1 MSSKD
6 KDKKK
11 KTAKLEKKDTKI
23 QSVPDL
29 EQSQL
34 IARVISRGGDK
45 ETKNLANNEDGPY
58 MQTFS
63 SSYSNGFSQM
73 NNFSGIQSQ
82 QQLGNNFHRST
93 DYNTNQF
100 MSDSTQEEYRSQQNT
115 IPYYQQQTQTM
126 QNYQQYYHQ
135 QHYHMG
141 NQDQN
146 DYRYESIRNQINQ
159 NLLPKRQEILYQIQ
173 KIENRIE
180 EIKYQ
185 TQKIENM
192 TREECDCII
201 DRLRSAE
208 KQKLQRL
215 YQDKDELISNIEYID
230 SLSSY
235 ALNNQEQVSSINILG
250 DIERMANVRIK
261 TQIDINSNDLPQ
273 EFVQLKQSFQQ
284 NIIQQQ
290 MIEFKN
296 EMIWKLMNDSKI
308 EILKVKAEL
317 EQYVQQEQQK
327 WQNIEEKYQ
336 QELNKYKL
344 RCTFCGVNFDD
355 RQINSNC
362 QQNSKNARPLF
373 ECEDVP
379 QEQYIGTNRH
389 FFSKSKQLQE
399 SQMQIQNKK
408 V

>member
-45 ETKNLANNEDGPY
+45 ETKNLANNEDDPY
-58 MQTFS
+58 MQTFT
-63 SSYSNGFSQM
+63 SSYSNGVSQM

-82 QQLGNNFHRST
+82 QQLSNNFQRST

-100 MSDSTQEEYRSQQNT
+100 TSDSTQEEYRSQLNN
-115 IPYYQQQTQTM
+115 IPYYQQQTQPM
-126 QNYQQYYHQ
+126 QNYQQYYHK

-146 DYRYESIRNQINQ
+146 DYRFESIRNQINQ

-192 TREECDCII
+192 TREEFDCII
-201 DRLRSAE
+201 ERLRSTE
-208 KQKLQRL
+208 NQKLQRL

-230 SLSSY
+230 SLQSY
-235 ALNNQEQVSSINILG
+235 ALNNQEQVPSIKILG
-250 DIERMANVRIK
+250 DIERMAKVRIK
-261 TQIDINSNDLPQ
+261 TQIDIYSNDLPQ
-273 EFVQLKQSFQQ
+273 EFVQLKQSYQQ
-284 NIIQQQ
+284 SIIQQQ

-296 EMIWKLMNDSKI
+296 EMIWKLMNDSKA
-308 EILKVKAEL
+308 EILKIKAEL
-317 EQYVQQEQQK
+317 EQQVQQEYQK

-336 QELNKYKL
+336 EELNKYKL
-344 RCTFCGVNFDD
+344 QCTFCGINFDD

-362 QQNSKNARPLF
+362 QSNFKNARLQF
-373 ECEDVP
+373 ECEEVP
-379 QEQYIGTNRH
+379 QELYIGTNRH